1 MARLSALFGRGRGLL
16 LRPLSKARG
25 VPRRRLGLLSP
36 PDNSLPPQTQADF
49 RHSTVFEVL
58 EQAGAAKR
66 AQLLAGAD
74 AFVFDCDGV
83 LWKGDA
89 ALPQA
94 AETVA
99 YLRAQGKLVFFV
111 TNNSTKSR
119 AGLLEKF
126 HKLGIAAEAH
136 EVLSSAYAAALLLQR
151 GGPLQLAPGT
161 QAYVVG
167 EEGDSG
173 RVVAAIPAA
182 AATTTTTDAVVGAVV
197 VGLDR
202 ALSYWKLQR
211 AQLCLQDPSVS
222 FVATNRDATAHLSP
236 GTLWAGAGAC
246 VGAVAAASGRLPQ
259 VAGKPSPV
267 LLDCLLTRFPLLRR
281 ERMVMVG
288 DRLDTDMAFGSA
300 HGLQTLLTLSGVTS
314 AEQLR
319 RGLGAGLEAASTR
332 VDYVCLSVAALLP
345 PHDGAAGAGEGE

>member
-1 MARLSALFGRGRGLL
+1 
-16 LRPLSKARG
+16 
-25 VPRRRLGLLSP
+25 
-36 PDNSLPPQTQADF
+36 
-49 RHSTVFEVL
+49 VL
-58 EQAGAAKR
+58 EQAGTAKR

-99 YLRAQGKLVFFV
+99 YLRAQGKLVFFM
-111 TNNSTKSR
+111 TNNSTRSR
-119 AGLLEKF
+119 ASLLEKF

-167 EEGDSG
+167 EEGICDELRMAGVPFCGGPEDSG

-182 AATTTTTDAVVGAVV
+182 AATVTATATAAVVTADKEVPRVPKVGAVV

-259 VAGKPSPV
+259 VAGKPSSV
-267 LLDCLLTRFPLLRR
+267 LLDCLLARHPLLRR
-281 ERMVMVG
+281 DRRVMVG
-288 DRLDTDMAFGSA
+288 DRLDTDMAFGST

-314 AEQLR
+314 AEQLQ
-319 RGLGAGLEAASTR
+319 RGLEAGLEAASAR

-345 PHDGAAGAGEGE
+345 PP